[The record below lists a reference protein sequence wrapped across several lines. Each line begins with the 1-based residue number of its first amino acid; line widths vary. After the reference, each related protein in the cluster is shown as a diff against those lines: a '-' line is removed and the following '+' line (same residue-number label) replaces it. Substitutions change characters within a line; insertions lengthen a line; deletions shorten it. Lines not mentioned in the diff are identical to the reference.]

1 MITAKSSPLNIA
13 GSRTRTGN
21 LSFLSTSRWP
31 LSNSPYMHCAHS
43 TSFIFSCTSRFLSSI
58 FSFFAQIFL
67 AFLSLKHL
75 SVGCV
80 YHLTTEPIALAIHRS
95 THILVPACIS
105 QYVPNTYFILP
116 FAPLCNKMQP
126 ALLNI
131 QSQRLFR
138 SSLFS
143 VFFRSLCFASSA
155 FVEKHCVM
163 LCCSLAAKIRHS
175 MKISEQLSSNQ

>member
-21 LSFLSTSRWP
+21 VWFLSTSRWP
-31 LSNSPYMHCAHS
+31 LSNSPYVPCAHS

-80 YHLTTEPIALAIHRS
+80 FHLTTESIALAIHRS
-95 THILVPACIS
+95 THIPVPACIS
-105 QYVPNTYFILP
+105 QYVPNTYFVLP
-116 FAPLCNKMQP
+116 FARLCNKMQP